1 MTIPPRVDHDLA
13 RLAATTLDRVRDQR
27 TGMVSDQVI
36 TRLKGL
42 PALLRTSG
50 PLPVLAFFAA
60 KAGQDK
66 PLDRA
71 YAVIGGELRD
81 QAAAEIGSPVAAGAP
96 FSEFVLALTGQN
108 IPADALARAAARLE
122 EFALWLRRLAEAT
135 EQEQERASRLA
146 GHGGAGDETAG
157 DAGAGGDGA

>member
-13 RLAATTLDRVRDQR
+13 RLAAKTLDAIRDPR
-27 TGMVSDQVI
+27 TGAVSDQII

-50 PLPVLAFFAA
+50 PLPTLAFFASKSGSA
-60 KAGQDK
+60 K
-66 PLDRA
+66 PLERA
-71 YAVIGGELRD
+71 YAVVGSELRV
-81 QAAAEIGSPVAAGAP
+81 QFASETGAAVPADAT

-108 IPADALARAAARLE
+108 VPADALARASARLE

-135 EQEQERASRLA
+135 EREQQRAE
-146 GHGGAGDETAG
+146 GAAS
-157 DAGAGGDGA
+157 A

>member
-13 RLAATTLDRVRDQR
+13 RLAAQTLDAIRDPR
-27 TGMVSDQVI
+27 TGQVSGQII

-50 PLPVLAFFAA
+50 PLPTLAFFAS
-60 KAGQDK
+60 KSGQDK

-71 YAVIGGELRD
+71 YAVVGNELRV
-81 QAAAEIGSPVAAGAP
+81 QFAAQIGDTALADAT
-96 FSEFVLALTGQN
+96 FTEFVLALTDQN
-108 IPADALARAAARLE
+108 VPADALARASTRLE

-135 EQEQERASRLA
+135 EREQQRATPPASDEADGQRA
-146 GHGGAGDETAG
+146 RAAEGAAS
-157 DAGAGGDGA
+157 A